1 MGFYEQRNLFNK
13 KTRKYKM
20 TEHSKYYY
28 EKDRN
33 INKESKTPSYYIGNE
48 GMECIDVIHQF
59 ELSYDLGSACS
70 YILRSKNKHNDF
82 GEECITKAIV
92 HLGYE
97 LRKIRKKKS
106 QINNRYSGGQ
116 L

>member
-1 MGFYEQRNLFNK
+1 
-13 KTRKYKM
+13 M
-20 TEHSKYYY
+20 TEHSKYYF

-48 GMECIDVIHQF
+48 GMEAIDVIHQF

-70 YILRSKNKHNDF
+70 YILRAKNKHQDY
-82 GEECITKAIV
+82 GEECLTKAIR
-92 HLGYE
+92 HLEYE
-97 LRKIRKKKS
+97 LRKIRKKKP
-106 QINNRYSGGQ
+106 INNTRYSGGQ